1 MDYEQYKEEL
11 ELEGERG
18 WLDIQYIKR
27 VNIYKKKIECHVDS
41 GSIVCVLTH
50 SSVRLFH
57 ALILD

>member
-27 VNIYKKKIECHVDS
+27 VNK
-41 GSIVCVLTH
+41 
-50 SSVRLFH
+50 
-57 ALILD
+57 